1 MVGAGI
7 SLRQETLA
15 ESYPLVFY
23 PKMTAWNILE
33 NRYYEYDAIRDF
45 FPFLQVV
52 KPDDITKFLW
62 GIEPEYLEQDF
73 TVLKENSVTMSISF
87 ETESVEETLRRYLII
102 QPIIKRLLFA

>member
-1 MVGAGI
+1 MWI
-7 SLRQETLA
+7 TP
-15 ESYPLVFY
+15 ESVN
-23 PKMTAWNILE
+23 AWNILE

-45 FPFLQVV
+45 FPFLRVV

-87 ETESVEETLRRYLII
+87 ETESVEKTLKGIPF
-102 QPIIKRLLFA
+102 PIKSG